1 MVPREQR
8 NEGVHFSRANQ
19 SLQTQKE
26 SDTGKLGSWEVGKQ
40 QGPGGRR
47 EASPGGQLPESTEGR
62 FTPYHREPSELL
74 AATTLPTSQLR
85 CLYSTGAF
93 ILHQT

>member
-26 SDTGKLGSWEVGKQ
+26 SDTEKLGSWEATGARWAEGSQ
-40 QGPGGRR
+40 PRWAAPREHRR
-47 EASPGGQLPESTEGR
+47 QVHPIPPRALGTAGCHNPAYITTTMLI
-62 FTPYHREPSELL
+62 YHRSIHPASNI
-74 AATTLPTSQLR
+74 T
-85 CLYSTGAF
+85 
-93 ILHQT
+93 